1 MAAEFLLENKDLSPF
16 IGLLGIE
23 FTEVGAGVARGQ
35 LQASKDRHLNMR
47 GYLHGGVTFSLID
60 TCMGAALYPMLGPT
74 EAGVTLEI
82 QIEYISGMQEGLLE
96 CVATVT
102 RRGRS
107 VAFLEGKVTKDG
119 ALIAK
124 ATGSY
129 AIVSR

>member
-1 MAAEFLLENKDLSPF
+1 MSAEYHLENKDLSPF

-23 FTEVGAGVARGQ
+23 FTEVGAGVARARIE
-35 LQASKDRHLNMR
+35 ASKDRHLNMR
-47 GYLHGGVTFSLID
+47 SYLHGGVTFSLID
-60 TCMGAALYPMLGPT
+60 TCMGAALYPMLDSA

-96 CVATVT
+96 CIATVT

-107 VAFLEGKVTKDG
+107 VAFLDGKVTNG
-119 ALIAK
+119 GTLIAK

-129 AIVSR
+129 AIVPR